1 MHKQNTTQAGDAAIE
16 YEVVVSKRASRIT
29 MRVLPGRGLVVSA
42 PQGVKRQ
49 TIHAFVDSQ
58 RQWIEKSLA
67 DIEAMTL
74 PQYRLWPPRSLSLNA
89 INKQLILSFTDDA
102 EGFADDADEH
112 ENKLSQWGNLYLPV
126 QFATE
131 QKAAVADSVAEHLKG
146 IARVFLPPML
156 ASRAH
161 LHGLEYQRVS
171 IRGQRT
177 VWGSYSSKGTLSL
190 NYKLLFLPGELVDY
204 VLLHELAHT
213 VHLDHSKAF
222 WELLCQL
229 NINARMLDKQL
240 RKAGTFVPP
249 WLA

>member
-1 MHKQNTTQAGDAAIE
+1 
-16 YEVVVSKRASRIT
+16 
-29 MRVLPGRGLVVSA
+29 MRVLSGRGLVVSA
-42 PQGVKRQ
+42 PQGVNRQ
-49 TIHAFVDSQ
+49 TIQSFVDSQ

-74 PQYRLWPPRSLSLNA
+74 PQYRLWPPRTLSLNA
-89 INKQLILSFTDDA
+89 IDQQLILSFTDDA
-102 EGFADDADEH
+102 DEH
-112 ENKLSQWGNLYLPV
+112 ENKLWQLGDLHFPV
-126 QFATE
+126 QFAIE
-131 QKAAVADSVAEHLKG
+131 EKAAIADSVAQHLKG

-171 IRGQRT
+171 IRAQRT

-190 NYKLLFLPGELVDY
+190 NYKLLFLPRELVDY

-222 WELLCQL
+222 WGLLCQL